1 MRRTLFYFGL
11 VLACYLSGPGTAQGR
26 RPSHSWTPHLSAVRD
41 WRFWAGE
48 GLIAVSVALDA
59 KSTCDGFGHGFVEG
73 GTIQHGGHNC
83 AVTAGAMV
91 GAGAFYTSL
100 NLIGHKYAVDPN
112 DGWFRNVAAFAVPAS
127 VAAVHLSTA
136 ARNWTVAPPPDT
148 AAARARLAQG
158 SN

>member
-1 MRRTLFYFGL
+1 MRRTLVCL
-11 VLACYLSGPGTAQGR
+11 VLVSACFSFTPGTAQGR
-26 RPSHSWTPHLSAVRD
+26 RPPKQWTPHLSAMRD

-48 GLIAVSVALDA
+48 GLIAAAVVLDA

-100 NLIGHKYAVDPN
+100 DLLGHKYAVDPN
-112 DGWFRNVAAFAVPAS
+112 DRVWRNIAAFAVPAS
-127 VAAVHLSTA
+127 AAAVHVTVA
-136 ARNWTVAPPPDT
+136 AHNWSLAPPPDT
-148 AAARARLAQG
+148 AAARARLATG
-158 SN
+158 GN